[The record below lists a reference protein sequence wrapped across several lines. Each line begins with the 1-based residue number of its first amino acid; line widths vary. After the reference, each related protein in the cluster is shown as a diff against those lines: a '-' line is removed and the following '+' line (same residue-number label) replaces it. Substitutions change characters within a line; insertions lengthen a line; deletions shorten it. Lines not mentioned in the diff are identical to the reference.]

1 MTADP
6 TTPTGDA
13 AISEILAWLR
23 REAHGHTMA
32 HEERHMSDIEVYRSQ
47 ERAHRYR
54 QAADVIERLTRA
66 TPPQPDAALREAL
79 YRIREPRE
87 GEA

>member
-1 MTADP
+1 MERAMEERAMTTDP

-32 HEERHMSDIEVYRSQ
+32 HE
-47 ERAHRYR
+47 
-54 QAADVIERLTRA
+54 
-66 TPPQPDAALREAL
+66 
-79 YRIREPRE
+79 
-87 GEA
+87 